1 MTEGIYERE
10 DLGCIELN
18 VDMCMII
25 LTTDKTTMTTGFW
38 GRKKRKKEVTEKK
51 EDRFFFKLEK
61 DISGFQ

>member
-1 MTEGIYERE
+1 MGRRISMTEGIYERE

-38 GRKKRKKEVTEKK
+38 GRKKERKKSQKRKK
-51 EDRFFFKLEK
+51 TDSSLN
-61 DISGFQ
+61 